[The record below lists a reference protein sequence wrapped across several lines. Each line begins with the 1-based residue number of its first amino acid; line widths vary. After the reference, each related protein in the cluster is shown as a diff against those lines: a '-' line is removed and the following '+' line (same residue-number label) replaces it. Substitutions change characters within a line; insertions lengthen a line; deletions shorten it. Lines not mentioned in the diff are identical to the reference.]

1 MKRELIRI
9 KGLNYYYFDSNKKR
23 SHTLKNI
30 NISLFEQESLCII
43 GQTGCGKTTLIKT
56 IAGIIPDNAVFSY
69 DELENNS
76 KKIGFVLQDPNTAL
90 NPTLKI
96 KTQFRLYL
104 KNKYKNLYDS
114 KCIQIIKNLLSEVNI
129 SNIDDVLEKYPLELS
144 KGMNQRITIAM
155 ALINEP
161 NLLILDEPT
170 SAIDASNRKKLLKLI
185 IELKKKYNFGLIYV
199 THDVKLAET
208 VADRI
213 IVMNDGEIIEDI
225 NKKEGLFDFKHE
237 YSKKMKDNAN
247 IEIIKEKK
255 QEKQKI
261 LEIINI
267 NKKFKNNY
275 VIKNLSFNIYKG
287 ESLGIMGPSGCGK
300 TTLCKILMGIYKND
314 SGTINNI
321 YNMRIDMVN
330 QDAKISLDPN
340 VKVFD
345 MLNEKNYINKNKP
358 CTEKEILEIF
368 DSLNLPESL
377 LYKYP
382 TELSGGQKQLVLIVR
397 SILYNYEIIILDE
410 PTSSLDVLTQK
421 KVLDRLQMIKEKYNL
436 TYIFISHDQDVID
449 YMCDRIINIC

>member
-1 MKRELIRI
+1 
-9 KGLNYYYFDSNKKR
+9 
-23 SHTLKNI
+23 
-30 NISLFEQESLCII
+30 
-43 GQTGCGKTTLIKT
+43 
-56 IAGIIPDNAVFSY
+56 
-69 DELENNS
+69 
-76 KKIGFVLQDPNTAL
+76 
-90 NPTLKI
+90 
-96 KTQFRLYL
+96 
-104 KNKYKNLYDS
+104 
-114 KCIQIIKNLLSEVNI
+114 
-129 SNIDDVLEKYPLELS
+129 
-144 KGMNQRITIAM
+144 
-155 ALINEP
+155 
-161 NLLILDEPT
+161 
-170 SAIDASNRKKLLKLI
+170 
-185 IELKKKYNFGLIYV
+185 
-199 THDVKLAET
+199 
-208 VADRI
+208 
-213 IVMNDGEIIEDI
+213 MNDGEIIEDI